1 MNGVLHSEHVISR
14 SGIRGFSTKVKRGH
28 SLSCSSE
35 RWRCVS
41 FNHLVVVRKRGFFCT
56 NARRKAGV
64 PTVNWAE
71 CTPAMHSIQFFC
83 ANFRQN
89 CGRRSSKTRLF
100 VACAQQ
106 HTANLFAKS
115 VFLRGTS
122 VALLFLVLCT
132 WFFVLHQVPTTKHKV
147 QSTKTE

>member
-71 CTPAMHSIQFFC
+71 CTPAMHSIQFFY
-83 ANFRQN
+83 ANFRQKLWQKIFKN
-89 CGRRSSKTRLF
+89 TPVCGVCATAHSRSIRKIRIFTGHIGCSIVLSTWY
-100 VACAQQ
+100 
-106 HTANLFAKS
+106 
-115 VFLRGTS
+115 
-122 VALLFLVLCT
+122 LVLC
-132 WFFVLHQVPTTKHKV
+132 LKPSAKYKEQDHRD
-147 QSTKTE
+147 